1 MKTGFSKAERLLQI
15 ESIISGH
22 PGIRRSELSNRL
34 GVHRSTISRDI
45 TELSALYPL
54 TEDTEGGLSFIDGFS
69 LDSITFSSYEAV
81 YVYLACKLITD
92 TLDRHSPYA
101 ASAIRKLGAA
111 IQKIS
116 PSLSDVMITDADKL
130 DGSRQIIDKTFLLV
144 LEGLTEAW
152 IKHNVVRLEYNSPTH
167 KEIRIYNVGII
178 RILPNRLGG
187 TFVVLTYQ
195 KHEKK
200 LRLFRIDRI
209 KNIVSLKQKFEP
221 PDNLQ
226 VEGKLSEAWSIW
238 FKEGEPET
246 VKLKFSSKVARR
258 VKESQWHS
266 SQKITDLDNG
276 ELLAVFEISEPE
288 EMYPWIRGWGMDVEI
303 LEPEYLRQR
312 FICEIR
318 EMGEMYGIE

>member
-34 GVHRSTISRDI
+34 GVHRSTIGRDI
-45 TELSALYPL
+45 DELSTLYPI
-54 TEDTEGGLSFIDGFS
+54 TENEEGGLSFIDGYS

-111 IQKIS
+111 IEKVS

-130 DGSRQIIDKTFLLV
+130 DGSRQIIDKTFISV
-144 LEGLTEAW
+144 LEGLTEGW
-152 IKHNVVRLEYNSPTH
+152 IKHEIVRLEYNSPNH
-167 KEIRIYNVGII
+167 KELRVYEAGIL
-178 RILPNRLGG
+178 RILPNRMGG

-195 KHEKK
+195 KHENK

-209 KNIVSLKQKFEP
+209 RSVTSLEQKFEIP
-221 PDNLQ
+221 HNLDL
-226 VEGKLSEAWSIW
+226 ERKLSEAWSIW
-238 FKEGEPET
+238 FKEGKPVT
-246 VKLKFSSKVARR
+246 VKLKFSRGVARR
-258 VKESQWHS
+258 VKESQWHT
-266 SQKITDLDNG
+266 SQIITDLDNG
-276 ELLAVFEISEPE
+276 ELLAEFEISEPE
-288 EMYPWIRGWGMDVEI
+288 EMYPWIRGWGVDVEI

-312 FICEIR
+312 FTSEIK
-318 EMGEMYGIE
+318 EMGKKYGI

>member
-1 MKTGFSKAERLLQI
+1 MKTGISRAERLLQI

-22 PGIRRSELSNRL
+22 PGIKRAELSKRL
-34 GVHRSTISRDI
+34 GVHRSTVGRDI
-45 TELSALYPL
+45 NEISGLYPI
-54 TEDTEGGLSFIDGFS
+54 TEDDAGGLSFMDGYS

-101 ASAIRKLGAA
+101 ASAIRKLGIA
-111 IQKIS
+111 IHKVS
-116 PSLSDVMITDADKL
+116 PSLSEVMIHDADKL
-130 DGSRQIIDKTFLLV
+130 DGSRQIVDKTFLSA
-144 LEGLTEAW
+144 LEGLTQAW
-152 IKHNVVRLEYNSPTH
+152 IKHELVRLEYNSPTH
-167 KEIRIYNVGII
+167 NKIRVYEVGII

-209 KNIVSLKQKFEP
+209 KAVTSRENKFEI
-221 PDNLQ
+221 PDNLE
-226 VEGKLSEAWSIW
+226 VERKLSEAWSIW
-238 FKEGEPET
+238 FKEGSPVP
-246 VKLKFSSKVARR
+246 VKLKFSSRVAGR
-258 VKESQWHS
+258 VRESQWHT
-266 SQKITDLDNG
+266 SQEIT
-276 ELLAVFEISEPE
+276 ELVGGGVQVDFIISEPE

-312 FICEIR
+312 FIGEIR
-318 EMGEMYGIE
+318 EMAINYEI